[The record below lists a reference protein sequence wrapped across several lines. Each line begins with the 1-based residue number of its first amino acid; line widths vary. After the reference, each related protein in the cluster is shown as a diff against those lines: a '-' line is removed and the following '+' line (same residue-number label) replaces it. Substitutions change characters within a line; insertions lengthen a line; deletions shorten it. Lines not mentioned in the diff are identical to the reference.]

1 MQTERKSSPAGKT
14 KDVWDDVD
22 ESFFKVRGTGRV
34 QKEGSW
40 SLSRSAN
47 DAVLLT
53 QHFIQPVQ
61 DRAASGTC
69 PCS

>member
-22 ESFFKVRGTGRV
+22 ESFFKVRGTERV

-47 DAVLLT
+47 DAW
-53 QHFIQPVQ
+53 
-61 DRAASGTC
+61 C
-69 PCS
+69 C